1 MQAQD
6 AFSKDW
12 GRDQFWMNAPFS
24 RMQDVVLKAIMDQAQ
39 GIMIVPVWKA
49 HDWFWELGE
58 IVLDWWDL
66 PADQPVNEDNAGVCP
81 PAIQMLDHKGGPF

>member
-1 MQAQD
+1 MVDAFAQKCNAQFPRYWTQAQD

-12 GRDQFWMNAPFS
+12 GRDHLWINAPFS

-49 HDWFWELGE
+49 HDW
-58 IVLDWWDL
+58 V
-66 PADQPVNEDNAGVCP
+66 
-81 PAIQMLDHKGGPF
+81 